1 MPGTARSDDG
11 HAYLYEAQLSQ
22 FAVSIAPATPRTFE
36 LRCFGLVRDACLTGV
51 TAVRTFDQAA
61 RRKLLHLQ
69 IIKGLCLV
77 DQNFELLPV
86 PCFST

>member
-1 MPGTARSDDG
+1 
-11 HAYLYEAQLSQ
+11 
-22 FAVSIAPATPRTFE
+22 
-36 LRCFGLVRDACLTGV
+36 LVRDACPTGV
-51 TAVRTFDQAA
+51 TAVRTFDPAI

-69 IIKGLCLV
+69 IIKGLCLI

>member
-1 MPGTARSDDG
+1 VWDCR
-11 HAYLYEAQLSQ
+11 
-22 FAVSIAPATPRTFE
+22 
-36 LRCFGLVRDACLTGV
+36 LTGV
-51 TAVRTFDQAA
+51 TAARTFDQAE

-69 IIKGLCLV
+69 IIKGLRLI